1 MRMRKTKMQNLSSRD
16 GGIML
21 SYDDY
26 VTIKITKVKDE
37 FGNFAHWEADN
48 LFSNNSYGSGS
59 TGPTFLSVLD
69 TSLDQIRETAQYW
82 MSSDANRQ

>member
-1 MRMRKTKMQNLSSRD
+1 MRMQKAKMQNLSSRD
-16 GGIML
+16 GGMMMR
-21 SYDDY
+21 YDDY

-37 FGNFAHWEADN
+37 FGNFLHWESDTN
-48 LFSNNSYGSGS
+48 FSDNSYGSGS

-82 MSSDANRQ
+82 MSSDANRR